1 MVVVRV
7 VGVGAGGGEGEGG
20 CVWWGARRILES
32 IALMM
37 TVGRLFGW
45 LVVVKVVGILKGFF
59 FFFCFRDGN
68 SFKAWLKTGY
78 LQ

>member
-59 FFFCFRDGN
+59 FCFASATAIASKRG
-68 SFKAWLKTGY
+68 
-78 LQ
+78 

>member
-59 FFFCFRDGN
+59 FVLLPQR
-68 SFKAWLKTGY
+68 
-78 LQ
+78 Q

>member
-45 LVVVKVVGILKGFF
+45 LVVVKVVGILKGVFF
-59 FFFCFRDGN
+59 VLLPRR
-68 SFKAWLKTGY
+68 
-78 LQ
+78 Q

>member
-45 LVVVKVVGILKGFF
+45 LVVVKVVGILKGVFF
-59 FFFCFRDGN
+59 FFASATAIASKRG
-68 SFKAWLKTGY
+68 
-78 LQ
+78 